1 MKNKAALALA
11 TWFGCGF
18 SPVAPGTAGSLGA
31 LAAAWLFHLWTRP
44 PIWIYAALAL
54 ALWLPAVWAA
64 AAVARMKND
73 EDPGLVV
80 VDEVIGQW
88 IALAG
93 AGSFSPA
100 GAAAAFLLFRLFDIV
115 KPWPVRNAERLP
127 GGWGIVT
134 DDALAGVYAAAAL
147 YALRL
152 AAANMV
158 QS

>member
-1 MKNKAALALA
+1 MKHNAAFVLA
-11 TWFGCGF
+11 TWFGCGR
-18 SPVAPGTAGSLGA
+18 SPVAPGTAGSLGG
-31 LAAAWLFHLWTRP
+31 LIAAWLFHTWTAP
-44 PIWIYAALAL
+44 PMWVFAGLAL

-64 AAVARMKND
+64 GAVARSAGA

-93 AGSFSPA
+93 ASAFSAPQ
-100 GAAAAFLLFRLFDIV
+100 AAAAFVLFRLFDIV
-115 KPWPVRNAERLP
+115 KPWPVRQAERLP
-127 GGWGIVT
+127 GGWGIVA

-147 YALRL
+147 LVLRL

>member
-1 MKNKAALALA
+1 MKNSAALMLA

-18 SPVAPGTAGSLGA
+18 SPAAPGTAGSLGA
-31 LAAAWLFHLWTRP
+31 LGTAWLFHLWTRP
-44 PIWIYAALAL
+44 PMWIFAALAL
-54 ALWLPAVWAA
+54 ALVLPAVWAA

-73 EDPGLVV
+73 EDPSLVV

-93 AGSFSPA
+93 ADAFIPGQTV
-100 GAAAAFLLFRLFDIV
+100 AAFLLFRLFDIL

-127 GGWGIVT
+127 GGWGIVA
-134 DDALAGVYAAAAL
+134 DDFLAGVYAAVVLAF
-147 YALRL
+147 LRL
-152 AAANMV
+152 AANMV